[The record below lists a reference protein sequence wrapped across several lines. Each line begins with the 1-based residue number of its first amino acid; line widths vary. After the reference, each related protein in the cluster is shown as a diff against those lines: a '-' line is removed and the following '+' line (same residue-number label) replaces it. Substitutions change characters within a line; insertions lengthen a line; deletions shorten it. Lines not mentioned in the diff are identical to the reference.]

1 MSALAGNRWEAR
13 RDVAIGSAAPLS
25 RDSGS
30 PLQNRINAARDTLLV
45 LGLQVVFRI
54 TLILRRWNY

>member
-1 MSALAGNRWEAR
+1 MSALAGNRWEVR
-13 RDVAIGSAAPLS
+13 RQAAMGSAAPLS
-25 RDSGS
+25 KDSGS
-30 PLQNRINAARDTLLV
+30 RLQNRLNAVRDTLLV

>member
-1 MSALAGNRWEAR
+1 MSALAGNRWEVR
-13 RDVAIGSAAPLS
+13 REAAGSAAPLS
-25 RDSGS
+25 KDSSS
-30 PLQNRINAARDTLLV
+30 PLQNRISALRDTLLV